1 MLRALLLD
9 LDGTMVDSDPVHYQ
23 TWREVLAQQGVTLD
37 TETYRTRFSGKL
49 NPQLVEE
56 WLPTLPVE
64 KRKGFIEH
72 KEARFRELAAALAPL
87 PGLYSLL
94 DWAKTRTLKTAVVT
108 NAPRS
113 NLEFMIDSLGL
124 AARFDVQVLGEEL
137 PVGKPDPLPY
147 RLALEQL
154 GVQPAEAVAFED
166 SRSGVLSAVAAQI
179 PTVGITSSQDPA
191 TLKGWGTDLAVPN
204 FQDEQLLAWLARR

>member
-1 MLRALLLD
+1 MLRALLFD

-64 KRKGFIEH
+64 KRKGFIEY
-72 KEARFRELAAALAPL
+72 KEARFRELAATLTAL
-87 PGLYSLL
+87 PGLYALL
-94 DWAKTRTLKTAVVT
+94 DWAKTRALKTAVVT

-113 NLEFMIDSLGL
+113 NLEFMLASLDLEG
-124 AARFDVQVLGEEL
+124 RFDVQVLGEEL

-191 TLKGWGTDLAVPN
+191 TLKGWGTELAVPD